1 MGEDA
6 PQRVCM
12 KKIVLSLLVLA
23 ALAFVTA
30 LTPAARAQTPT
41 FAVDRL
47 VMAGAPDD
55 GVAIWRP
62 DMANKTRFFEQVGL
76 GLSINPL
83 RASNIADNL
92 IVQRTLP
99 GNPLTRQVIDY
110 SNVGAEI
117 LGRLSIQVAF
127 PLIVDQAGNRTRS
140 PRMRTATPVTLDTV
154 AAGDTRIEARG
165 LILRTDDRVFKLALN
180 AAVYVPTAN
189 KLTFAGDPGAG
200 AAFGIAAEY
209 DATVVAV
216 VLNAAYHYRP
226 TVVFNELPVSSEFQY
241 GLGVFAPLRRGTIRL
256 GAEFFGAVGANPNK
270 ERVYNSAPPGAS
282 MKSNVGDLDA
292 TPLEWMLNGRMYFT
306 PGRQVYAGLG
316 AGTRL
321 TGGFAPDFRAV
332 AVVGGSLNVTDI
344 APKTSDAQE
353 QE

>member
-1 MGEDA
+1 MSTDT
-6 PQRVCM
+6 PR
-12 KKIVLSLLVLA
+12 SLRRAWALALA
-23 ALAFVTA
+23 ALAFVNA
-30 LTPAARAQTPT
+30 LASPAGAQTPT

-76 GLSINPL
+76 GLSVNPL

-92 IVQRTLP
+92 IIQRTLP
-99 GNPLTRQVIDY
+99 GNPITRQVIDY
-110 SNVGAEI
+110 SNLGAQI
-117 LGRLSIQVAF
+117 GGRLSVQVAF
-127 PLIVDQAGNRTRS
+127 PVIVDQAGNRTWS
-140 PRMRTATPVTLDTV
+140 PRMRTPTPDTLDTR
-154 AAGDTRIEARG
+154 AAGDVRIEARG
-165 LILRTDDRVFKLALN
+165 LIFRTDDRVFKLALN

-189 KLTFAGDPGAG
+189 KLTFAGDPGPG
-200 AAFGIAAEY
+200 AAFGLAAEY
-209 DATVVAV
+209 DAGVFAI
-216 VLNAAYHYRP
+216 VLNAAYRYRP

-241 GLGVFAPLRRGTIRL
+241 GLGMYVPLRPRTIRL

-270 ERVYNSAPPGAS
+270 EQVYNSAPPGAS

-332 AVVGGSLNVTDI
+332 AVVGGSLNVT